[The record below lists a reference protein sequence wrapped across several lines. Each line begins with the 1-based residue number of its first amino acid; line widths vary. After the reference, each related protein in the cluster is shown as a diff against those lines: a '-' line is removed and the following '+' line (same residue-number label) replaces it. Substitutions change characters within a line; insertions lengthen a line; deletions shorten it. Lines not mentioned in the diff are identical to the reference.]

1 MTDKERQEFR
11 EKWAKHLIFEIS
23 GGDIDDREHEKRVT
37 DFVVRLLVKMLLE
50 YDKLNGDKLARLKES
65 VEADLERTNSILS
78 SRRTDELYLGMRL
91 EAKSILA
98 EIERLEKE
106 A

>member
-1 MTDKERQEFR
+1 MSDKRQEFV
-11 EKWAKHLIFEIS
+11 EKWVKIFNPKVNPSDEW
-23 GGDIDDREHEKRVT
+23 
-37 DFVVRLLVKMLLE
+37 VRGTLARMLLE

-98 EIERLEKE
+98 EIERLEE
-106 A
+106 GR

>member
-1 MTDKERQEFR
+1 MTDKERQEFV
-11 EKWAKHLIFEIS
+11 EKWLPMMPLATGYERNRSRHLL
-23 GGDIDDREHEKRVT
+23 T
-37 DFVVRLLVKMLLE
+37 KMLLA
-50 YDKLNGDKLARLKES
+50 YDKLNGDRLERLKES